1 MAGRTISPADT
12 LWLNMDRPN
21 NLMVIE
27 SLMLLEEPVDTERV
41 LAVLERRVVDHYPV
55 FRQRAVPSRLP
66 FGLPRWEDDPEFDI
80 TRHVTRSRL
89 DPPGDDV
96 ALQSFVGDQM
106 SLPLPRNRPLWQV
119 HLIDGYDG
127 GSAVH
132 TRLHHSMADG
142 MALMQVLLSLTDADP
157 DTGPEVVLT
166 LAEKPDSW
174 MTAAADVTARLESA
188 VRGSVRLLTPA
199 GAVHAAVDGVR
210 LVQQSTAVAWKL
222 LFSPRP
228 ESPINGRPSERKR
241 VLWSAPIPLAPVR
254 EACHATG
261 TTVNDMLVAALS
273 GAIGKYLATHHGE
286 AVDMATMVPV
296 DLRRPG
302 APLPPSLGNR
312 FALTLL
318 CLPAATGTPFGRL
331 AETKRRM
338 DQIKHSPEPVI
349 TFDLI
354 RLIGRTGPRLEKPLV
369 DLFANKAVGVTTNVV
384 GPREQRF
391 LAGVRVLGLLGW
403 APESGDQTL
412 GVCIVTYDGTVRVGF
427 KVDAWQVP
435 SPEQLVEA
443 FGDELAMLTALV
455 PAAHPDGHAPRRTEA
470 T

>member
-41 LAVLERRVVDHYPV
+41 LTVLERRVVDRYPV
-55 FRQRAVPSRLP
+55 FRQRPVPSRLP
-66 FGLPRWEDDPEFDI
+66 FGLPRWEDDPAFDI
-80 TRHVTRSRL
+80 TRHITRTRL
-89 DPPGDDV
+89 DPPGDDE
-96 ALQSFVGDQM
+96 ALQSFVGEQM
-106 SLPLPRNRPLWQV
+106 SMPLPRNRPLWQV
-119 HLIDGYDG
+119 HLIDGYGD

-157 DTGPEVVLT
+157 DSAADVLLT
-166 LAEKPDSW
+166 LAERPDSW
-174 MTAAADVTARLESA
+174 VTAAAEVTARLESA
-188 VRGSVRLLTPA
+188 VRGSTRLLTPA
-199 GAVHAAVDGVR
+199 GAAHAAADGVR
-210 LVQQSTAVAWKL
+210 LVQQATAVAWKL

-228 ESPINGRPSERKR
+228 ESPLNGRPCEHKR
-241 VLWSAPIPLAPVR
+241 VLWSAPTPLDPVR
-254 EACHATG
+254 EAAHATG
-261 TTVNDMLVAALS
+261 TTVNDVLVAALS
-273 GAIGKYLATHHGE
+273 GALARYLTSHHGE
-286 AVDMATMVPV
+286 PVDLATMVPV

-318 CLPAATGTPFGRL
+318 SLPAATGTPFGRL

-338 DQIKHSPEPVI
+338 DQIKHSPEPVL

-369 DLFANKAVGVTTNVV
+369 DLFANKAVGVTTNVA
-384 GPREQRF
+384 GPPEQRF

-412 GVCIVTYDGTVRVGF
+412 GVCIVTYGGTVRVGF
-427 KVDAWQVP
+427 KVDASQVP
-435 SPEQLVEA
+435 SPGLLVEG
-443 FGDELAMLTALV
+443 FEDELSALTALV
-455 PAAHPDGHAPRRTEA
+455 PAAHPDPARRRTEA